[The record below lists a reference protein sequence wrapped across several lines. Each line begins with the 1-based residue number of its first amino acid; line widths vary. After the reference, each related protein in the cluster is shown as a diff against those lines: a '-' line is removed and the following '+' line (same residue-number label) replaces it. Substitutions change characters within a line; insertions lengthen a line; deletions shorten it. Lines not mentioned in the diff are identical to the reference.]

1 MTDPLLEQDDAST
14 PLTPDERA
22 DLIPSYITMRHELN
36 EAEQVNIF
44 EAEEWAFARK
54 RDVLNET
61 FLLNLHKRMF
71 GQVWKWA
78 GKIRTTERN
87 IGVPAYRIGI
97 DLNQL
102 LGDVK
107 YWIEHNTYDPD
118 EIAYRFHHKLVFIHP
133 FPNGNGRHARMA
145 TDLLLKSL
153 GRERFSWGSGNL
165 VDANTTRT
173 QYVAALRAADGHD
186 YGSLKD
192 FVRG

>member
-44 EAEEWAFARK
+44 EAEEWAFFRK

-78 GKIRTTERN
+78 GKFRITERN

-107 YWIEHNTYDPD
+107 YWIEHNTFEPD

-153 GRERFSWGSGNL
+153 GRDRFSWGSGNL
-165 VDANTTRT
+165 VDTNTTRA

-186 YGSLKD
+186 YGVLKG

>member
-44 EAEEWAFARK
+44 EAEEWSFSRK
-54 RDVLNET
+54 RDVLNEA

-78 GKIRTTERN
+78 GKFRTTERN
-87 IGVPAYRIGI
+87 IGLPAYRIGI

-107 YWIEHNTYDPD
+107 YWIEHNTFEPD

-165 VDANTTRT
+165 VDANTTRAK
-173 QYVAALRAADGHD
+173 YVAALRAADGHD
-186 YGSLKD
+186 YGLLKV

>member
-22 DLIPSYITMRHELN
+22 DLIPSYITLRRELN

-44 EAEEWAFARK
+44 EAEEWAFSRK
-54 RDVLNET
+54 RDVLNEA
-61 FLLNLHKRMF
+61 FLLGLHKRMF

-78 GKIRTTERN
+78 GKFRTSERN
-87 IGVPAYRIGI
+87 IGVPSYRIGI

-107 YWIEHNTYDPD
+107 YWIEQNTFEPD
-118 EIAYRFHHKLVFIHP
+118 EIAYRFHHKLVFTHP
-133 FPNGNGRHARMA
+133 FPNGNGRHARMT
-145 TDLLLKSL
+145 TDLLLVSM
-153 GRERFSWGSGNL
+153 RQERFSWGSQSIT
-165 VDANTTRT
+165 DANTTRAL
-173 QYVAALRAADGHD
+173 YVAALRAADGHD
-186 YGSLKD
+186 YGLLKK

>member
-22 DLIPSYITMRHELN
+22 DLIPSYITLRRELN
-36 EAEQVNIF
+36 EAEQINIF
-44 EAEEWAFARK
+44 AAEQWAFLRK
-54 RDVLNET
+54 RDVLNEA
-61 FLLNLHKRMF
+61 FLLGLHKRMF

-78 GKIRTTERN
+78 GKYRTSERN
-87 IGVPAYRIGI
+87 IGVPSFRIAI
-97 DLNQL
+97 DLSQL

-107 YWIEHNTYDPD
+107 YWIEHKTYEPD

-153 GRERFSWGSGNL
+153 GRERFSWGSRTL
-165 VDANTTRT
+165 IDANIMRA
-173 QYVAALRAADGHD
+173 QYVAALRAADMHE
-186 YGSLKD
+186 YGLLKE
-192 FVRG
+192 FVRE

>member
-1 MTDPLLEQDDAST
+1 MSDPLLEQDDAST

-22 DLIPSYITMRHELN
+22 DLIPSYITLRRELN
-36 EAEQVNIF
+36 EAEQANIF
-44 EAEEWAFARK
+44 EAEQWSFSRK
-54 RDVLNET
+54 RDVLNEA
-61 FLLNLHKRMF
+61 FLLRLHKRMF

-78 GKIRTTERN
+78 GKYRTSERN
-87 IGVPAYRIGI
+87 IGVPSFRIPM

-102 LGDVK
+102 LGDAK
-107 YWIEHNTYDPD
+107 YWIEHNTFEPD

-153 GRERFSWGSGNL
+153 GWERFSWGSRTL
-165 VDANTTRT
+165 IDANTVRAK
-173 QYVAALRAADGHD
+173 YVAALRAADGHE
-186 YGSLKD
+186 YGLLKG

>member
-22 DLIPSYITMRHELN
+22 DLIPSYITLRRELN
-36 EAEQVNIF
+36 EAEQVNIYD
-44 EAEEWAFARK
+44 AEEWAFSRK

-61 FLLNLHKRMF
+61 FLLGLHKRMF

-78 GKIRTTERN
+78 GKFRMTERN
-87 IGVPAYRIGI
+87 IGVPAYRIVI

-102 LGDVK
+102 MGDVK
-107 YWIEHNTYDPD
+107 YWIEHNTFEPD
-118 EIAYRFHHKLVFIHP
+118 EIAYRFHHRLVFIHP

-165 VDANTTRT
+165 VDANTTRA
-173 QYVAALRAADGHD
+173 QYVAALRAADGHN
-186 YGSLKD
+186 YELLKD

>member
-1 MTDPLLEQDDAST
+1 MKNPFLEQDDAST

-22 DLIPSYITMRHELN
+22 NLIPSYITLRRELN
-36 EAEQVNIF
+36 EAEQLNIF

-54 RDVLNET
+54 RDVLNDA
-61 FLLNLHKRMF
+61 FLLNLHRRMF

-78 GKIRTTERN
+78 GKFRTSERN
-87 IGVPAYRIGI
+87 IGVPAYQIGI

-102 LGDVK
+102 LGDAK
-107 YWIEHNTYDPD
+107 YWIEHNTFEPD
-118 EIAYRFHHKLVFIHP
+118 EIAYRFHHRLVFIHP

-153 GRERFSWGSGNL
+153 GQERFSWGSGNL
-165 VDANTTRT
+165 VDANTTRA
-173 QYVAALRAADGHD
+173 QYVAALRAADRHD
-186 YGSLKD
+186 YELLEK

>member
-14 PLTPDERA
+14 PLTPEERA
-22 DLIPSYITMRHELN
+22 DLIPSYITLRRELN

-44 EAEEWAFARK
+44 EAEEWAFSRK
-54 RDVLNET
+54 RDVLNEN
-61 FLLNLHKRMF
+61 FLTNLHKRMF

-78 GKIRTTERN
+78 GKFRTSERN

-107 YWIEHNTYDPD
+107 YWIEHNSYEPD

-133 FPNGNGRHARMA
+133 FPNGNGRHSRMA

-153 GRERFSWGSGNL
+153 ERDRFSWGSGNL
-165 VDANTTRT
+165 VDANTTRAK
-173 QYVAALRAADGHD
+173 YVAALRSADGHD
-186 YGSLKD
+186 YGLLKD
-192 FVRG
+192 FVRR